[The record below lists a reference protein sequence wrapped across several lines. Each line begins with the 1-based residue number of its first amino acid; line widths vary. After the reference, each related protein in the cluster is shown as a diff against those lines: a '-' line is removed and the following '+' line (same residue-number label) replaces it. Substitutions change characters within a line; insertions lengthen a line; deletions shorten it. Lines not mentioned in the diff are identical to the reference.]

1 MKIFKRGFGNL
12 RMNFAVSSLLILMFI
27 PAISLAE
34 GTLQVLSPNRVNN
47 YDGSALLNVGPLGP
61 TVLQF
66 IDANTPPN
74 NTGPL
79 HLSSGSQISSGV
91 IGGGIPVP
99 TGTAGTFNYYLSYIG
114 NVYVRAWN
122 TNNIAGSV
130 RGSFYN
136 TMGPYNLPG
145 PPSPPS
151 TPPIPT
157 FSTMYKA
164 DVPLAPTCLPS
175 VGYVT
180 VGVEMKFFIDASV
193 RSFTPV
199 GPVSPTNYQAEV
211 APYGGVEGPITWP
224 TAKYNFEVDKGGS
237 IRRYYSDTLPLKLGQ
252 GGTATA
258 LDGTL
263 ASDPA
268 YYTMGSDFQIRVR
281 ENNYFGFGAWSVWAP
296 APTFRMP
303 SQGITFNLGIE
314 HIDDTP
320 PQKVKL
326 NWEASAGLGTADFAI
341 YYSGNP
347 EAGYGPLPAPTI
359 TSPAPSRFVTASF
372 DIVPAAREFFRVAPR
387 TSVID
392 SYPREVAGIVIFNL
406 RKGINNIAFPF
417 RKISNLTSQV
427 RNIKELVEN
436 VNATTG
442 VADLVTAVG
451 WYDSTAK
458 RSAGFRLD
466 YSTAT
471 PTFVSVGLPPATLPE
486 SIEIEMDR
494 GYQITL
500 KQDVGG
506 MAFVGVR

>member
-1 MKIFKRGFGNL
+1 MKIFRWGAGIF
-12 RMNFAVSSLLILMFI
+12 LILIIFQ
-27 PAISLAE
+27 AVGLAE

-47 YDGSALLNVGPLGP
+47 YDGSALPNVGPLGP

-91 IGGGIPVP
+91 IGGGVPVP

-136 TMGPYNLPG
+136 TMGSYNLPG

-157 FSTMYKA
+157 FSTVYKA

-180 VGVEMKFFIDASV
+180 VGVEMKFYIDASV
-193 RSFTPV
+193 RSFTPM
-199 GPVSPTNYQAEV
+199 GPISPTNYQTEV

-224 TAKYNFEVDKGGS
+224 TAKYNFEIDKGGS

-303 SQGITFNLGIE
+303 SQGITFNLGII
-314 HIDDTP
+314 HADDS
-320 PQKVKL
+320 PQRITL
-326 NWEASAGLGTADFAI
+326 SWEASAGLGIGDFKI
-341 YYSGNP
+341 YYAGNP
-347 EAGYGPLPAPTI
+347 EAGYGELLPVPTI
-359 TSPAPSRFVTASF
+359 TSSAPSKFKTGSI
-372 DIVPAAREFFRVAPR
+372 DILGSREFFRVAPR

-436 VNATTG
+436 VNATAG
-442 VADLVTAVG
+442 IIDLVTAVG

-466 YSTAT
+466 YSTPT
-471 PTFVSVGLPPATLPE
+471 PAFVAIGLPPATLPE